1 MNLEPLRHQINLAR
15 LALAEAERIEQ
26 DNGYDDALLSMERSY
41 CEGSVEALE
50 YAYVLLNGAPYDE
63 Q

>member
-15 LALAEAERIEQ
+15 IALDEAKRIEEEN
-26 DNGYDDALLSMERSY
+26 DYDDALISMDRSY
-41 CEGSVEALE
+41 CEGSLEALE
-50 YAYVLLNGAPYDE
+50 FAYVLLNGVPYDE